1 MTLFAALK
9 QLAID
14 ADVISFR
21 ISLAAQFGDRGSIDL
36 HVAGSDQFFGF
47 AAGSDSGGGD
57 DFLQAFR
64 RHVGRMLPLERT
76 KELCTRYCISD
87 D

>member
-1 MTLFAALK
+1 MTLFAGLK
-9 QLAID
+9 QLAIH

-21 ISLAAQFGDRGSIDL
+21 ISLAAQLGDGGSIDL
-36 HVAGSDQFFGF
+36 YMAGGNQFFGF
-47 AAGSDSGGGD
+47 APRSDPGGGD
-57 DFLQAFR
+57 DLLQAFR
-64 RHVGRMLPLERT
+64 RHVGRMLPLERM